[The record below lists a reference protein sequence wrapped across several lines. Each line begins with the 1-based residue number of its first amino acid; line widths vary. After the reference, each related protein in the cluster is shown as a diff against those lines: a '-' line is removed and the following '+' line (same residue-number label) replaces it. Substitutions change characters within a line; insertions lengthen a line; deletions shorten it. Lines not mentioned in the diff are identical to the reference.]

1 MRLRHTLLA
10 SSLALALASLT
21 ACGTS
26 AQAPAAPQAAV
37 VQSAADPRPAAAP
50 APAAPTVAAAPPAV
64 QQTAAAQ
71 AASAA
76 YDFDMDV
83 FHPVVARNGMV
94 ATEQELASKI
104 GLDILKAGGN
114 AVDAAVGIGFALA
127 VALPNAGNLGG
138 GGFMVVHDA
147 KTGKNVALDF
157 REIAPKGATRDM
169 YLDASGK
176 VVDGKSLYTHYAIG
190 VPGTV
195 AGMEHA
201 LKSWGTMPLAKV
213 IAPAAAL
220 ADKGFPVSETLA
232 KILQQEKK
240 NMGQW
245 PATRAIFWKNGE
257 PLKAGDPLVQKDLAA
272 SMRLIGQQGARA
284 FYQGAI
290 AQKIAAE
297 TAPHAGAVTLA
308 DLRDYQVVERTPTTG
323 TYRGYQIVT
332 MPPPSSGGPH
342 LVQILNMLEPLPLAQ
357 WGANSAQTIHYLAE
371 SMKLAYADRSEYLGD
386 PAFVK
391 IPLKGLTSKAYA
403 NELLKTID
411 PNAARPGKSIKPG
424 KPQPYESD
432 QTTHY
437 SVVDK
442 AGNAVAVTY
451 TLNTNFG
458 SGIVA
463 KGTGILLN
471 NEMDDFSAKPG
482 VANAYGLVG
491 GDANAVAAGKRPLS
505 SMTPTM
511 VLKDGKPV
519 LVTGSP
525 GGARIITTVLQTV
538 VNVIDF
544 GMNPAEAAST
554 PRVHHQWTPDEL
566 RIEKGLSPDTIALL
580 KARGHNVQLKASMGR
595 TQTIQLRGG
604 ALYGY
609 SDPRNPDGKTLGY

>member
-1 MRLRHTLLA
+1 MTLRHTLLA
-10 SSLALALASLT
+10 SSLALALAGLA
-21 ACGTS
+21 ACGS
-26 AQAPAAPQAAV
+26 GPQS
-37 VQSAADPRPAAAP
+37 QAAAP
-50 APAAPTVAAAPPAV
+50 STAPVAPS
-64 QQTAAAQ
+64 Q
-71 AASAA
+71 AAGAA

-94 ATEQELASKI
+94 ASEQALASQI
-104 GLDILKAGGN
+104 GLDILRQGGN
-114 AVDAAVGIGFALA
+114 AVDAAVGMGFALA

-157 REIAPKGATRDM
+157 REVAPQGASRDM
-169 YLDASGK
+169 YLDAKGN
-176 VVDGKSLYTHYAIG
+176 VVDGKSLYTHYAVG

-201 LKSWGTMPLAKV
+201 LKQWGTMPLARV
-213 IAPAAAL
+213 TAPAAAL

-232 KILQQEKK
+232 KTLQQEKD
-240 NMGQW
+240 NMGKW
-245 PATRAIFWKNGE
+245 PATRAIFWRNGE
-257 PLKAGDPLVQKDLAA
+257 PLKVGQRLVQKDLAQ
-272 SMRLIGQQGARA
+272 SIRLIGQQGAKA
-284 FYQGAI
+284 FYQGSI

-308 DLRDYQVVERTPTTG
+308 DLRDYRVVERTPVTG

-332 MPPPSSGGPH
+332 MPPPSSGGAH
-342 LVQILNMLEPLPLAQ
+342 LVQILNMLEPLPLSQ
-357 WGANSAQTIHYLAE
+357 WGANSAQTLHYMAE

-386 PAFVK
+386 PDFVK

-403 NELLKTID
+403 ASLLKTID
-411 PNAARPGKSIKPG
+411 PNQARASKNIKPG
-424 KPQPYESD
+424 QPQPYESD

-491 GDANAVAAGKRPLS
+491 GDANAVAAKKRPLS
-505 SMTPTM
+505 SMTPTL
-511 VLKDGKPV
+511 VLQNNKPV

-538 VNVIDF
+538 VNTIDF

-566 RIEKGLSPDTIALL
+566 RIEKGLSPDAVALL
-580 KARGHNVQLKASMGR
+580 KSRGHNVVVKASMGR
-595 TQTIQLRGG
+595 TQTIQLRDGM
-604 ALYGY
+604 LYGY